1 MENQIG
7 QPIRALMTSASAYRL
22 TPAVSTAA
30 AAKVTALNRWV
41 AGLNRRSR
49 NSGTVR
55 TREP

>member
-1 MENQIG
+1 MDSQIG
-7 QPIRALMTSASAYRL
+7 QPIRALMTRASAYRF

-30 AAKVTALNRWV
+30 AAKLIAFSRWV